1 MAKKKKID
9 AVKSNNSS
17 PITHLYNDVLYEPK
31 PIKSELERLID
42 QKEEM
47 FTKLRSGVNISSRD
61 ILAIKNKIAE
71 LENNER

>member
-1 MAKKKKID
+1 MARKN
-9 AVKSNNSS
+9 KSDTLKTKTIS
-17 PITHLYNDVLYEPK
+17 PFEPK

-47 FTKLRSGVNISSRD
+47 LTKLRSGVNISSKN

-71 LENNER
+71 LENKQ

>member
-9 AVKSNNSS
+9 TLKSNNSS
-17 PITHLYNDVLYEPK
+17 PFEPK

-47 FTKLRSGVNISSRD
+47 FTKLRSGVYVSSRD
-61 ILAIKNKIAE
+61 ILTIKNKIAE